1 MEHLVCYIA
10 TILGV
15 LIGVAIGLY
24 LGVNRMQKAVENS
37 SVGDLRIDRSIPD
50 DPPRSCLEIYAGN
63 TIDSISQK
71 KFVILKVVNKNYLPR
86 D

>member
-1 MEHLVCYIA
+1 MGHLVYYIA

-15 LIGVAIGLY
+15 LIGLAIGLY
-24 LGVNRMQKAVENS
+24 IGVNRMQKAVENN

-50 DPPRSCLEIYAGN
+50 DPPRPCLEIYAGN

-71 KFVILKVVNKNYLPR
+71 KFVILKVINKNYLPR

>member
-1 MEHLVCYIA
+1 MEHLAYYIA

-15 LIGVAIGLY
+15 LIGLAIGLY
-24 LGVNRMQKAVENS
+24 IGISRMQKAVENS

-50 DPPRSCLEIYAGN
+50 DPPRPCLEIYAGN
-63 TIDSISQK
+63 TIDSISK
-71 KFVILKVVNKNYLPR
+71 KNFVILTVINKNYLPR

>member
-10 TILGV
+10 IILGV
-15 LIGVAIGLY
+15 LIGLAVGLY
-24 LGVNRMQKAVENS
+24 IGVSRMQKAVENS

-50 DPPRSCLEIYAGN
+50 DPPRPCLEIYAGN

-71 KFVILKVVNKNYLPR
+71 KFIILKVINKNYLPR

>member
-1 MEHLVCYIA
+1 MEYLAYGIAILLGALV
-10 TILGV
+10 GF
-15 LIGVAIGLY
+15 AIGLY
-24 LGVNRMQKAVENS
+24 LGVGRMQKAIKDG

-50 DPPRSCLEIYAGN
+50 DPPRPCLEIYAGN

-71 KFVILKVVNKNYLPR
+71 KFVILKVVNENYLPR

>member
-1 MEHLVCYIA
+1 MGHLSYYIVM
-10 TILGV
+10 ILGV
-15 LIGVAIGLY
+15 LIGLAVGLY
-24 LGVNRMQKAVENS
+24 LGVNRMHKAVKDS

-50 DPPRSCLEIYAGN
+50 DPPRPCLEIYAGN

-71 KFVILKVVNKNYLPR
+71 KFVILKVINKNYLPR

>member
-1 MEHLVCYIA
+1 MEHLVYYIA
-10 TILGV
+10 TMLGV
-15 LIGVAIGLY
+15 LIGLAIGLY
-24 LGVNRMQKAVENS
+24 IGINRMQKAIENS

-50 DPPRSCLEIYAGN
+50 DPPRPCLEIYAGN

-71 KFVILKVVNKNYLPR
+71 KFVILKVINKNYLPR

>member
-1 MEHLVCYIA
+1 MWHLVYYIA
-10 TILGV
+10 TMLGV
-15 LIGVAIGLY
+15 LIGLAIGLY
-24 LGVNRMQKAVENS
+24 IGISRMQKAVKDS

-50 DPPRSCLEIYAGN
+50 DLPRPCLEIYAGN

-71 KFVILKVVNKNYLPR
+71 KFVILKVINKNYLPR

>member
-1 MEHLVCYIA
+1 MGHLVYYIA
-10 TILGV
+10 TMLGV
-15 LIGVAIGLY
+15 LIGLAIGLY
-24 LGVNRMQKAVENS
+24 IGISRMQKAVENN

-50 DPPRSCLEIYAGN
+50 DPPRPCLEIYEGN

-71 KFVILKVVNKNYLPR
+71 KFVILKVINKNYLPR

>member
-1 MEHLVCYIA
+1 MWHLVCYIA
-10 TILGV
+10 TMLGV
-15 LIGVAIGLY
+15 LIGLAIGLY
-24 LGVNRMQKAVENS
+24 IGVSRMQKAVENN

-50 DPPRSCLEIYAGN
+50 DPPRPCLEIYAGN

-71 KFVILKVVNKNYLPR
+71 KFVILKVINKNYIPR

>member
-1 MEHLVCYIA
+1 MGHLVYYIA

-15 LIGVAIGLY
+15 LIGLAVGLY
-24 LGVNRMQKAVENS
+24 IGVSRMQKAIENN
-37 SVGDLRIDRSIPD
+37 SVGDLRIDRSILD
-50 DPPRSCLEIYAGN
+50 DPPRPCLEIYAGN

-71 KFVILKVVNKNYLPR
+71 KFVILKVINKNYLPR

>member
-1 MEHLVCYIA
+1 MGHLVCYIT
-10 TILGV
+10 TILGA
-15 LIGVAIGLY
+15 LIGLAIGLY

-50 DPPRSCLEIYAGN
+50 DPPRPCLEIYAGN
-63 TIDSISQK
+63 AIDSISQK
-71 KFVILKVVNKNYLPR
+71 NFVILKVINKNYLPR

>member
-1 MEHLVCYIA
+1 MGHLVYYI
-10 TILGV
+10 TTMLGV
-15 LIGVAIGLY
+15 LIGLAIGLY
-24 LGVNRMQKAVENS
+24 IGISRMQKAVENN

-50 DPPRSCLEIYAGN
+50 DPPRPCLEIYAGN

-71 KFVILKVVNKNYLPR
+71 KFVILKVINKNYLPR

>member
-15 LIGVAIGLY
+15 LIGLAIGLY
-24 LGVNRMQKAVENS
+24 IGISRMQKAVENN

-50 DPPRSCLEIYAGN
+50 DPPRPCLEIYAGN

-71 KFVILKVVNKNYLPR
+71 KFVILKVINKNYLPR

>member
-1 MEHLVCYIA
+1 MGHLVYYIA
-10 TILGV
+10 TILGA
-15 LIGVAIGLY
+15 LSGLAIGLY
-24 LGVNRMQKAVENS
+24 IGISRMQKAVENN

-50 DPPRSCLEIYAGN
+50 DPPRPCLEIYAGN